1 MVGMQRRPPVP
12 GRAPRAQSSRAQAGP
27 LPDRLGGL
35 RLAGAVPLDPK
46 PAPAAAPPA
55 AARQATNG
63 APAASAT
70 GGSAPGGPV
79 PTGPVIIDV
88 TEATFADEVVNRS
101 MQVPVVLDFW
111 ASWCGPCKQ
120 LSPILERLAEAD
132 GGRWVL
138 AKIDVDANPGLAQ
151 AAGVQGIPAV
161 KAVVG
166 GRIIGEF
173 TGAMPER
180 EVRGWLDQ
188 LLALV
193 AEALGGAPGAAGP
206 ARDAN
211 LAAADEAL
219 ERGDLAAAAVAF
231 RARLAEAPADP
242 EATLGLARVTLLE
255 RVGGLDPADVRRRL
269 VANPDDVDAALAAA
283 DLMIAQGQV
292 EEAFQQLVAF
302 VRRAAGD
309 EREKARAHLVSLF
322 QALGDADPAVPPARR
337 ALAAALF

>member
-12 GRAPRAQSSRAQAGP
+12 PTAGRPGAPGARPARGQSSRNQAGP

-46 PAPAAAPPA
+46 PAPPPAARPPA
-55 AARQATNG
+55 AAPAGGG
-63 APAASAT
+63 AGSPA
-70 GGSAPGGPV
+70 GPV
-79 PTGPVIIDV
+79 VIDV

-111 ASWCGPCKQ
+111 ADWCGPCKQ
-120 LSPILERLAEAD
+120 LSPILERLAVAD

-138 AKIDVDANPGLAQ
+138 AKIDVDASPGLAQ
-151 AAGVQGIPAV
+151 AAQVQGIPAV

-173 TGAMPER
+173 TGALPEA

-188 LLALV
+188 LLDLV
-193 AEALGGAPGAAGP
+193 AETFGDMPGAAGP

-211 LAAADEAL
+211 LTAADEAI
-219 ERGDLAAAAVAF
+219 EHGDLPAAAAAY

-242 EATLGLARVTLLE
+242 EAVLGLARVTLLE
-255 RVGGLDPADVRRRL
+255 RVSGVDPADVRRRL
-269 VANPDDVDAALAAA
+269 TANPDDVDAALVAA
-283 DLMIAQGQV
+283 DLLIVQQGQIDD
-292 EEAFQQLVAF
+292 AFGQLVAL
-302 VRRAAGD
+302 VRRTTGED
-309 EREKARAHLVSLF
+309 REKVRAHLVGLF

>member
-1 MVGMQRRPPVP
+1 M
-12 GRAPRAQSSRAQAGP
+12 
-27 LPDRLGGL
+27 PDRLGGL

-46 PAPAAAPPA
+46 PASPPA
-55 AARQATNG
+55 AARPA
-63 APAASAT
+63 APAAGDTGAGMSA
-70 GGSAPGGPV
+70 
-79 PTGPVIIDV
+79 GPVIIDV
-88 TEATFADEVVNRS
+88 TEETFSEEVINRS

-120 LSPILERLAEAD
+120 LSPVLERLAAAD
-132 GGRWVL
+132 GGSWVL

-166 GRIIGEF
+166 GRVIGEF
-173 TGAMPER
+173 TGALPER

-193 AEALGGAPGAAGP
+193 AEAFGGLPGAGGP
-206 ARDAN
+206 ARDPN
-211 LAAADEAL
+211 LQLADEAL
-219 ERGDLAAAAVAF
+219 DRGDLAAAAAAY

-255 RVGGLDPADVRRRL
+255 RVGDLDPADVVRRVR
-269 VANPDDVDAALAAA
+269 ANPDDLDAVLALA
-283 DLMIAQGQV
+283 DLTVAQGGV
-292 EEAFQQLVAF
+292 EEAFAQLVAF
-302 VRRAAGD
+302 VKRSSGD
-309 EREKARAHLVSLF
+309 ERDRARAHLVGLF

>member
-1 MVGMQRRPPVP
+1 MVGMQRRPPVSP
-12 GRAPRAQSSRAQAGP
+12 RSAGARPTRAQSSRAQNGP

-46 PAPAAAPPA
+46 PAPPPTAARPA
-55 AARQATNG
+55 AAG
-63 APAASAT
+63 PPA
-70 GGSAPGGPV
+70 GGPPGGGAPGGPV
-79 PTGPVIIDV
+79 VIDV
-88 TEATFADEVVNRS
+88 TEATFAEEVVNRS
-101 MQVPVVLDFW
+101 MQTLVVLDFW

-166 GRIIGEF
+166 GRIVSEF
-173 TGAMPER
+173 SGALPER

-188 LLALV
+188 LLALID
-193 AEALGGAPGAAGP
+193 EAFGGGAGGP
-206 ARDAN
+206 ARDPD

-219 ERGDLAAAAVAF
+219 ERGDLPAAAAAY

-242 EATLGLARVTLLE
+242 EATLGLARVNLLE
-255 RVGGLDPADVRRRL
+255 RVGSIDPADLRRRL
-269 VANPDDVDAALAAA
+269 TANPDDVDATLAAA
-283 DLMIAQGQV
+283 DLMIAQGQA
-292 EEAFQQLVAF
+292 EEAFKQLVAF
-302 VRRAAGD
+302 VRRSSGD

-322 QALGDADPAVPPARR
+322 QALGDADPAVAPARR

>member
-1 MVGMQRRPPVP
+1 MQRRPPVP
-12 GRAPRAQSSRAQAGP
+12 GRPPGAQPSRAQSSRAQAGP

-46 PAPAAAPPA
+46 PASPPPPP
-55 AARQATNG
+55 AARQAAPG
-63 APAASAT
+63 APAPGAP
-70 GGSAPGGPV
+70 GGEVPGGPV
-79 PTGPVIIDV
+79 VIDV
-88 TEATFADEVVNRS
+88 TEATFAQDVVNRS

-120 LSPILERLAEAD
+120 LSPVLERLAEAD

-138 AKIDVDANPGLAQ
+138 ARIDVDANPGLAQ

-173 TGAMPER
+173 TGALPER

-188 LLALV
+188 LLELV
-193 AEALGGAPGAAGP
+193 AEALGGVPGASGAGP
-206 ARDAN
+206 EREPN

-219 ERGDLAAAAVAF
+219 ERGDLPAAATAF

-242 EATLGLARVTLLE
+242 EAVLGLARVSLLE

-269 VANPDDVDAALAAA
+269 AANPDDVDAALAAA

-292 EEAFQQLVAF
+292 EEAFSELVAF
-302 VRRAAGD
+302 VRRASGD
-309 EREKARAHLVSLF
+309 EREKARAHLVGLF
-322 QALGDADPAVPPARR
+322 QALGDADPAVAPARR